1 MFQGARDGGQ
11 KRHVSLTGCSIR
23 EAAPQS
29 QHHQNA
35 ENVGVRDVSSATFST
50 STESNLDAIQHSNE
64 APLPHAEVQLLPVS
78 DCSQSQPS
86 PQQAPSSCPLTA
98 ILLLDHSHSDL
109 SPLTLVTPSPMI
121 ADAQLYLVDV
131 DVLREILTTFWV
143 PFLQSGVHAWSHTV
157 VPMTLIKAQPFDRWH
172 ELAKWFAD
180 PCCLHTADLVRLS
193 ALSFGVWKIVSKN
206 KMDRSRSTALY
217 VPRSLLFT

>member
-1 MFQGARDGGQ
+1 
-11 KRHVSLTGCSIR
+11 
-23 EAAPQS
+23 
-29 QHHQNA
+29 
-35 ENVGVRDVSSATFST
+35 
-50 STESNLDAIQHSNE
+50 
-64 APLPHAEVQLLPVS
+64 
-78 DCSQSQPS
+78 
-86 PQQAPSSCPLTA
+86 
-98 ILLLDHSHSDL
+98 
-109 SPLTLVTPSPMI
+109 MI
-121 ADAQLYLVDV
+121 ADAQSYLVDV

-157 VPMTLIKAQPFDRWH
+157 VPMTLVKAQFFDRWH

-217 VPRSLLFT
+217 DPFFDNMTHVFLGRLDILKSLLATSGSDAKWTRLADQVNTNVRRRSPSLPWA